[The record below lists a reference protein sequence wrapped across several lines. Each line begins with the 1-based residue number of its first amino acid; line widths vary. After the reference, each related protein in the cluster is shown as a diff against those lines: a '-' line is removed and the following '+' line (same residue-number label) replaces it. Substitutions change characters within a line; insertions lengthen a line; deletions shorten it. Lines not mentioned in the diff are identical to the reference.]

1 MTSGILRSSW
11 YLRCKAPAEGKPKGT
26 ARGHEQR
33 EGGKHRCFSMMV
45 VFIMDAWGVAV
56 SGVQWAVLL
65 ASQVAN

>member
-1 MTSGILRSSW
+1 MGHSG
-11 YLRCKAPAEGKPKGT
+11 PAGIVGVVPSRGQAEGT
-26 ARGHEQR
+26 ARDNEQR
-33 EGGKHRCFSMMV
+33 EGGKHWCFSMMV